1 MSVPGTADQPL
12 RVAII
17 GSGPAAFY
25 AAEHLL
31 KRPDR
36 TVQVDMIDRL
46 PTPYGLVRGGVAP
59 DHQKI
64 KSVIA
69 IYEKIAA
76 HAGFRFY
83 GNVEFGRDLT
93 RADLE
98 RHVHAVVYAT
108 GAQTDRSLGIPGEDL
123 SGSHS
128 ATEFVAWYNAHPD
141 FRDRRFDLT
150 AERVAVIGLGNVA
163 VDVARI
169 LCLLPEELRE
179 TDMADEAIAA
189 LSESQVKEVFIL
201 GRRGPVQ
208 AAFTTVEV
216 RELGELAGADVF
228 VRPEE
233 MELDPASTEELAA
246 ARAATKAKVDI
257 LAGFS
262 RRSPTGKPRSLHI
275 RFLVSPLELIDD
287 GTGRV
292 AGIKLAKNRLMKNAA
307 GAVAA
312 EPTGEVETL
321 PLGLVF
327 RSVGYRG
334 VPLDSV
340 PFDSKTGLIPNAKG
354 RVLDPA
360 TGAPLAGH
368 YVTGWI
374 KRGPTGVIGNNKAD
388 SVETVNAILEDA
400 SAGALPTPAVPDR
413 ASFEALVRERQ
424 PACVSYAGWQQL
436 DQIEMERGKACGRPR
451 VKFTTI
457 EEMLAALDSAKS

>member
-1 MSVPGTADQPL
+1 MSPPGTPDQPL

-31 KRPDR
+31 KAPDR
-36 TVQVDMIDRL
+36 AVRVDMLDRL

-76 HAGFRFY
+76 NPAFRFF
-83 GNVEFGRDLT
+83 GNVEFGKHLT

-98 RHVHAVVYAT
+98 RHVHAILYAC
-108 GAQTDRSLGIPGEDL
+108 GAQTDKRLGIPGEDL
-123 SGSHS
+123 LGSHS
-128 ATEFVAWYNAHPD
+128 ATEFVAWYNGHPD
-141 FRDRRFDLT
+141 FRDRVFDLSV
-150 AERVAVIGLGNVA
+150 EQVAVVGVGNVA

-169 LCLLPEELRE
+169 LCLTPEELRT
-179 TDMADEAIAA
+179 TDMADYAIEA
-189 LSESQVKEVFIL
+189 LSGSRVKEVSIL

-216 RELGELAGADVF
+216 KELGELPGADVV
-228 VRPEE
+228 VRPDEVAI
-233 MELDPASTEELAA
+233 DPLSAEELAA
-246 ARAATKAKVDI
+246 ARAATKAKVEI
-257 LAGFS
+257 VTEFS
-262 RRSPTGKPRSLHI
+262 RRTPAGKPRRLGI
-275 RFLVSPLELIDD
+275 RFMVSPIELIDD

-292 AGIKLAKNRLMKNAA
+292 GGVRLAKNRLVKSPS
-307 GAVAA
+307 GAIVT
-312 EPTGEVETL
+312 EPTGETEDL
-321 PLGLVF
+321 PAGLVF

-334 VPLDSV
+334 VALPDV
-340 PFDSKTGLIPNAKG
+340 PFDERAGLIPNAKG

-368 YVTGWI
+368 YATGWI

-388 SVETVNAILEDA
+388 SVETVNAMLEDA
-400 SAGALPTPAVPDR
+400 AAGAMPTPSAPDP
-413 ASFEALVRERQ
+413 AAFESLVRERQ
-424 PACVSYAGWQQL
+424 PACVSFADWKRL
-436 DQIEMERGKACGRPR
+436 DRIEVERGAPQGRPR
-451 VKFTTI
+451 AKLTSI
-457 EEMLAALDSAKS
+457 EEMLDALTEK